1 MTPQHKIKWAILGI
15 AYRWNDKVLSD
26 NLTEELIDEL
36 YTDEEYEDAISEA
49 KNELRCGQ
57 WETNIPESEYSR
69 HYECQSVAAQMP
81 DGSYVG
87 WLYWTGGGKHGEP
100 ESMDWISDA
109 YNVECIEEEKMV
121 VVRMFSKGD
130 SNE

>member
-1 MTPQHKIKWAILGI
+1 MTPQHKIKWAILEI
-15 AYRWNDKVLSD
+15 AYKWDDKVLPD

-36 YTDEEYEDAISEA
+36 YTDEEYEDSINDAE
-49 KNELRCGQ
+49 NELRSGQ

-69 HYECQSVAAQMP
+69 HYECQSVAAQMS

-100 ESMDWISDA
+100 ESMDWIEDA
-109 YNVECIEEEKMV
+109 YDVDCVEEERVV
-121 VVRMFSKGD
+121 VVRKFSKGGK
-130 SNE
+130 